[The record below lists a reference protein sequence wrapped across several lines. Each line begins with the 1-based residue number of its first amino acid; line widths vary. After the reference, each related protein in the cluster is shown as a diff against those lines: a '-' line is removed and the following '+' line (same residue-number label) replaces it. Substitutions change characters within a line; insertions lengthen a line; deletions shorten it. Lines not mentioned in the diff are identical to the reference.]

1 MSKVNFN
8 NVYLDLANG
17 NKLSIAQHYDEF
29 GELLACAMA
38 VICETGCSE
47 PLRFLPRL
55 TDFLDVLGHAIK
67 ETK

>member
-1 MSKVNFN
+1 MSKVKFN
-8 NVYLDLANG
+8 NVYLDLENG
-17 NKLSIAQHYDEF
+17 DKLSIAQHYDEY
-29 GELLACAMA
+29 GELLCSEMA

-55 TDFLDVLGHAIK
+55 TDFLEVLGLAIE